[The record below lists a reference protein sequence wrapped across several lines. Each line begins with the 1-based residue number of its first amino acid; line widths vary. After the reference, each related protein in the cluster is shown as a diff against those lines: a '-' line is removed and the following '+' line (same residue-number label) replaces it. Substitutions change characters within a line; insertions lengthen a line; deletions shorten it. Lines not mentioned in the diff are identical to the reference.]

1 MHHDRMFMS
10 WVVVVVVTALSAC
23 VSRDVSQLD
32 NLGAGELLYD
42 IPLSADIDILFVIDN
57 SPSTSDKQA
66 KFAANFP
73 RFIEAL
79 DRFPG
84 GRPNVHIGVVSSTM
98 QIPATTLGGD
108 LGAACTSAPND
119 DGRLHNRAT
128 ASGCTPPSDRYIS
141 DVANADGSRAQNYP
155 GGSGQLANTFSCI
168 ARLGSAGCAFEHP
181 LGAMRAALDG
191 TRAENAGFLRP
202 NAYLAVIILTDEDDC
217 SARDPALFNLPTSE
231 VGDIDFRCQPRDAYV
246 CDRPITLTAGTYT
259 NCTVRRD
266 SYLRDPQ
273 DFVAFLKSLK
283 PDPRQVVVGLVA
295 APAQT
300 TIQTG
305 PLTAPFMQDLALQ
318 PSCRIG
324 NNVEI
329 GRPGNRLA
337 DFLSGFPGRSQFS
350 SVCANDYSQALA
362 DFGELL
368 FSVVSPCLGAA
379 VDPADIDPD
388 VPGVQLDCAVS
399 DVTGE
404 GNGAASETIL
414 PRCPMMDADT
424 PVASGPRP
432 CWWVRS
438 NPGLCSG
445 PSGFELHIER
455 SQSPAANTHARAR
468 CTSG

>member
-1 MHHDRMFMS
+1 MS
-10 WVVVVVVTALSAC
+10 CAVLAVLHGAC
-23 VSRDVSQLD
+23 ISRDVSQIE
-32 NLGAGELLYD
+32 NLGAGEVLQD
-42 IPLSADIDILFVIDN
+42 IPINADIDILFVIDN

-98 QIPATTLGGD
+98 QIPATTLEGD
-108 LGAACTSAPND
+108 LGDACTSAPND
-119 DGRLHNRAT
+119 DGRLHNRAMM
-128 ASGCTPPSDRYIS
+128 SGCAPPSERFIS
-141 DVANADGSRAQNYP
+141 DIARGDGSRAQNYP

-168 ARLGSAGCAFEHP
+168 ARLGSGGCAFEHP
-181 LGAMRAALDG
+181 LAAMRAALDG
-191 TRAENAGFLRP
+191 SRAENAGFLRP

-217 SARDPALFNLPTSE
+217 SARDPALFNLPISE
-231 VGDIDFRCQPRDAYV
+231 VGGIDFRCQPRDAYT
-246 CDRPITLTAGTYT
+246 CDRPITLAAGTYT

-273 DFVAFLKSLK
+273 DFVNFLKSLK
-283 PDPRQVVVGLVA
+283 ADPRQVVVGLVA

-300 TIQTG
+300 TIETG

-368 FSVVSPCLGAA
+368 FSVVSPCLGGQ
-379 VDPADIDPD
+379 VDPTDLDPEH
-388 VPGVQLDCAVS
+388 PGVQLSCAVS

-404 GNGAASETIL
+404 GAGEGAETVL
-414 PRCPMMDADT
+414 PRCAMTDADT
-424 PVASGPRP
+424 PDASGARP
-432 CWWVRS
+432 CWWVRA
-438 NPGLCSG
+438 NPTLCTGSS
-445 PSGFELHIER
+445 PFELHIER
-455 SQSPAANTHARAR
+455 TQAPPANTRVRAR